1 MNVQTEGTVISAE
14 KQWWFKVNRKPV
26 RRHSFDGAEFPYIIK
41 VRYTVGGA
49 EYIKG
54 KWIWAGKP
62 VPGIGT
68 NLTVF
73 YNETKPSKAKV
84 IV

>member
-41 VRYTVGGA
+41 VRYTVDGKEYVKYRGRCRIHKRKVDLGGKTRA
-49 EYIKG
+49 RNRHQ
-54 KWIWAGKP
+54 P
-62 VPGIGT
+62 HSF
-68 NLTVF
+68 LQ
-73 YNETKPSKAKV
+73 
-84 IV
+84 